1 MHKPYKTFYSF
12 DPDTGIYNGESQ
24 AYLDTLASTS
34 KTAVYI
40 LPSNVAEQPP
50 PGEAPTYQAWFMD
63 SGQWVLRSDYS
74 RAEVWRIVDGQPGN
88 PPPAGKPL
96 PADLTIQRPPEH
108 SSKQVR
114 RWVESSGVWEVVAD
128 HRGEIWYSVS
138 TGLPERVET
147 IDLPDGLTDTPRPEA
162 PSPHH
167 VWKNG
172 KWILTADGKAEA
184 LRAKRVALL
193 ADIAAKRYAVETGGL
208 TFADGMCVGTDRQD
222 QATITGA
229 VSATQLGQVSF
240 DWKGADGTWIAL
252 TAKQIMQ
259 IGAAVAAHVQACFSA
274 EKQHCEAVEKLKDA
288 KLDGYNIDAGWP
300 SNTIGG

>member
-40 LPSNVAEQPP
+40 LPSNVTEQPP
-50 PGEAPTYQAWFMD
+50 PDEAPTYQAWFW
-63 SGQWVLRSDYS
+63 SGDQWILRPNYS
-74 RAEVWRIVDGQPGN
+74 LTEIWRITDGQPGN
-88 PPPAGKPL
+88 PPQVGEAL
-96 PADLTIQRPPEH
+96 PADLTTKQPPEPGV
-108 SSKQVR
+108 KQVR
-114 RWVESSGVWEVVAD
+114 RWAGYRWEIVAD
-128 HRGEIWYSVS
+128 HRGGTWYAIE
-138 TGLPERVET
+138 TGLPVQVET
-147 IDLPDGLTDTPRPEA
+147 IDVSVGLTDA
-162 PSPHH
+162 PPPSSHH
-167 VWKNG
+167 VWKSG
-172 KWILTADGKAEA
+172 KWTLTADGKAEA

-274 EKQHCEAVEKLKDA
+274 EKQHCEAVAKLKDA
-288 KLDGYNIDAGWP
+288 KLDGYNINAGWP